1 MSKSTQAMSRMNDL
15 PTDLFNHVLSFRET
29 YREKMLRCFD
39 ERYESLQR
47 LCKITVVPGNFNER
61 FNLKTWGISL
71 QCTSGGEGM
80 LAFELDV
87 SCSRF
92 LSVNFFTDNEYEF
105 DQLKWELE
113 DFCEKNFPDFDK
125 YVEL

>member
-105 DQLKWELE
+105 
-113 DFCEKNFPDFDK
+113 
-125 YVEL
+125 